1 MAPRRI
7 LVGLAALLAGCG
19 DGGETP
25 AGETPVY
32 PFREVSQETGLHFDH
47 FVGATGEMY
56 IIEVMGAGVALLD
69 YDNDGDLD
77 VFLPQGNILT
87 PGKTLADSLFPLREG
102 QTLGNKLFRN
112 EIVPTGKLR
121 FTDVTKQAGLE
132 YEGYGMGAAAG
143 DYDNDG
149 DVDLYVSNFG
159 PNLLYENNGDG
170 TFTDVTAKAGVG
182 DPRWGASAAFFDY
195 DHDGDLD
202 LMVTNYVDFTFEGNK
217 TCYTPA
223 GEIDYCTPLVYNGA
237 VDKLWRNDGNG
248 KWTDVSVESGI
259 ASKFGPGLGITTSD
273 VNGDG
278 LIDIYVANDTT
289 ANLLWINQ
297 GDGTFVETGLESG
310 VAYSDDGMPQAGMGT
325 SFGDFDA
332 DGDDDLIVLNLRAEG
347 CSLYVNEGDG
357 FFSNA
362 TLRFGLGHVTYK
374 FTGFGVDW
382 FDYDSDGWLDLFM
395 ANGAVTIIEEL
406 QAEGDPYP
414 FDQQNLL
421 IRNLGEGTRFENIT
435 GKAGPAFQA
444 AEVSRGAA
452 FGDLDNDGDIDI
464 VFQNNNGLTRILLNE
479 VGNRRNWLMVK
490 LEGTKSNRQG
500 IGARVGLVR
509 TGKPTLWR
517 RAHTDSSYCSSND
530 PRVHFGVG
538 DDTSAEAVVVKWP
551 SGLVERWD
559 DPPVNQQITLKEGT
573 GKPVDET

>member
-1 MAPRRI
+1 MVSRWIA
-7 LVGLAALLAGCG
+7 LGLAAFLAGCG
-19 DGGETP
+19 GGGQKPQES
-25 AGETPVY
+25 PVY
-32 PFREVSQETGLHFDH
+32 PFREVSQETGLHFDY

-77 VFLPQGNILT
+77 IFLPQGSVLT

-112 EIVPTGKLR
+112 EIVPTGELR
-121 FTDVTKQAGLE
+121 FTDVTRQAGLE

-149 DVDLYVSNFG
+149 DVDLYVTNFG
-159 PNLLYENNGDG
+159 PNILYENNGDG

-182 DPRWGASAAFFDY
+182 DPRWGTSAAFFDY

-202 LMVTNYVDFTFEGNK
+202 LMVANYVDFTFQGNK
-217 TCYTPA
+217 TCYTPG

-248 KWTDVSVESGI
+248 KWTDVSVSSGI
-259 ASKFGPGLGITTSD
+259 ASKYGPGLGITTSD

-297 GDGTFVETGLESG
+297 GDGTFVETGLEAG
-310 VAYSDDGMPQAGMGT
+310 VAYSADGMPQAGMGT

-347 CSLYVNEGDG
+347 CALYINEGDG
-357 FFSNA
+357 FFSDA

-406 QAEGDPYP
+406 QAQGDPYP

-421 IRNLGEGTRFENIT
+421 IRNLGEGTRFENVT
-435 GKAGPAFQA
+435 EKAGPAFQM

-452 FGDLDNDGDIDI
+452 FGDIDNDGDIDI

-509 TGKPTLWR
+509 EGKPTLWR

-530 PRVHFGVG
+530 PRVHFGLG
-538 DDTSAEAVVVKWP
+538 EDTSVDAIIVKWP

-559 DPPVNQQITLKEGT
+559 NPPVNQQITLKEGT
-573 GKPVDET
+573 GKPVRGT